1 MRSISWSFVS
11 EQRIRQLERKL
22 RAKEERIIVL
32 ETENALLHLKLAECQ
47 GTMGKISTE
56 ASQNRIVCYKQQNL
70 NENIRSILIQLHG
83 AIQKLKQEMN
93 SLRLSALAYSRD
105 VHLLGESYLYQI
117 LAVVQRLQLH
127 NEVMQTFQMK
137 ALELEQSLHEV
148 NEKYQQEKLKRK
160 VLHNSLVELRGNIRV
175 HCRVRPLLSFDT
187 ASGESGSEERNSSEK
202 VVCAV
207 DDETIFVKCSRPGH
221 ALINKKFQ
229 YERVYSAAESQE
241 TVFADVSPLLTSLL
255 DGYNVCIMAY
265 GQTGSG
271 KTYTMLGPQPEENF
285 AFPIED
291 KPQLGIIPRA
301 AEEVFRLISE
311 KPLGS
316 HWVEISVVE
325 VYNNEVFDLLAK
337 DHSGRTSGVKR
348 DIVTNKEGKSDV
360 PLLTYEPVEDAA
372 EFVELVKKG
381 LKLRVKHPTLVHAH
395 SSRSHLVVSLTITT
409 KTFSEDDFASLW
421 AGDSSSQRL
430 DKEYFTTSP
439 HSVKHDKPSFPSGA
453 SSPAQFFSEATTEKF
468 KQMRTKLQLVDLAG
482 SECAGMS
489 GVTGTVLR
497 ETSFINRSLA
507 ALADVLGAISEKR
520 SHIPYRNS
528 KLTHLLQDSIG
539 GDAKLLLV
547 LCVSPSQKYT
557 TESLQTLGFGTRAR
571 QVQRGQAR
579 KSHQPV
585 LSKSR

>member
-1 MRSISWSFVS
+1 MQPVVVWLAHDLNKCWNLYSSHC
-11 EQRIRQLERKL
+11 E
-22 RAKEERIIVL
+22 AKE
-32 ETENALLHLKLAECQ
+32 K
-47 GTMGKISTE
+47 GTIAQDKNVQAST
-56 ASQNRIVCYKQQNL
+56 
-70 NENIRSILIQLHG
+70 HG
-83 AIQKLKQEMN
+83 
-93 SLRLSALAYSRD
+93 
-105 VHLLGESYLYQI
+105 
-117 LAVVQRLQLH
+117 
-127 NEVMQTFQMK
+127 
-137 ALELEQSLHEV
+137 
-148 NEKYQQEKLKRK
+148 
-160 VLHNSLVELRGNIRV
+160 
-175 HCRVRPLLSFDT
+175 
-187 ASGESGSEERNSSEK
+187 
-202 VVCAV
+202 
-207 DDETIFVKCSRPGH
+207 
-221 ALINKKFQ
+221 
-229 YERVYSAAESQE
+229 RVYSAAESQE

-271 KTYTMLGPQPEENF
+271 KTYTMLGPQPKANV
-285 AFPIED
+285 AFPMED
-291 KPQLGIIPRA
+291 DPELGIIPRA

-311 KPLGS
+311 KPQGS

-337 DHSGRTSGVKR
+337 DNSGRTSGVKR

-381 LKLRVKHPTLVHAH
+381 LLLRVKHPTLVHAH
-395 SSRSHLVVSLTITT
+395 SSRSHLVVSLTIIT
-409 KTFSEDDFASLW
+409 KTVSEDEFASLW

-430 DKEYFTTSP
+430 DKEHCTVSP
-439 HSVKHDKPSFPSGA
+439 HLVKDDQPSFPSGV
-453 SSPAQFFSEATTEKF
+453 SSPAQSSSEATSGKF

-489 GVTGTVLR
+489 GVTGAVLR
-497 ETSFINRSLA
+497 ETSFINRSLS
-507 ALADVLGAISEKR
+507 ALADVLGAISEQR

-539 GDAKLLLV
+539 DYSSWGDAKLLLV

-579 KSHQPV
+579 KGHQPV
-585 LSKSR
+585 LSKSK